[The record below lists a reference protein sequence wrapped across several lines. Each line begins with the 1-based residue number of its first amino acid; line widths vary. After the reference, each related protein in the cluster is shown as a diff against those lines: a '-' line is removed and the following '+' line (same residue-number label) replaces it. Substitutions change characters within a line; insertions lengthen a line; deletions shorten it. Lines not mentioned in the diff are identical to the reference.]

1 MRIIMRQQA
10 GISSFSVAGGPILSR
25 NSASLSLSR
34 MCEWLA
40 AVRGRMSLQV
50 LEKELNGLFG
60 TRVPAYKLAEKLR
73 NSGNWNQVL
82 TDTEEP
88 YGSDEA

>member
-1 MRIIMRQQA
+1 MA
-10 GISSFSVAGGPILSR
+10 VGLILSR

-82 TDTEEP
+82 TDAEEP

>member
-1 MRIIMRQQA
+1 MARRCPRAHVPASA
-10 GISSFSVAGGPILSR
+10 G
-25 NSASLSLSR
+25 
-34 MCEWLA
+34 
-40 AVRGRMSLQV
+40 
-50 LEKELNGLFG
+50 KELNGLFG
-60 TRVPAYKLAEKLR
+60 MRVPAYKLAEKLR

>member
-1 MRIIMRQQA
+1 MARRCPRA
-10 GISSFSVAGGPILSR
+10 HVPA
-25 NSASLSLSR
+25 SA
-34 MCEWLA
+34 
-40 AVRGRMSLQV
+40 
-50 LEKELNGLFG
+50 EKELNGLFG